1 MLSVH
6 RGRLCAAAFAVV
18 LLPSNAAL
26 AQQPLA
32 LAEPDSFPAPI
43 FRQVMAEPA
52 VALEPPP
59 QSTVTGQSSVL
70 PGRLRR
76 QIVEY
81 RTHEAPGTVII
92 DTPNTYLYYVLGN
105 GRAMRY
111 GIGVGRDGFTWSGVR
126 RIERKMEW
134 PDWIPPAEMIAR
146 QPYLPRFM
154 AGGPGNPLGARAM
167 YLAGTLY
174 RIHGTSDP
182 ASIGEHVSSGCIRLL
197 NEDAID
203 LYNRTPIGTKVVV
216 LPDTGH
222 RAIEA
227 TGPTH
232 AAPKRE
238 LTSRA
243 IALPVEAP
251 PRAAGLSLYYGSS
264 AFRLY

>member
-1 MLSVH
+1 MLVPATNEPHNVPPVNLANIPAHYH
-6 RGRLCAAAFAVV
+6 R
-18 LLPSNAAL
+18 
-26 AQQPLA
+26 Q
-32 LAEPDSFPAPI
+32 
-43 FRQVMAEPA
+43 
-52 VALEPPP
+52 
-59 QSTVTGQSSVL
+59 TVRNMTG
-70 PGRLRR
+70 
-76 QIVEY
+76 E
-81 RTHEAPGTVII
+81 EPGTIVV
-92 DTPNTYLYYVLGN
+92 DPGQKYLYLVLAD
-105 GRAMRY
+105 GRARRY
-111 GIGVGRDGFTWSGVR
+111 GIGVGREGFGWNGSATIGLK
-126 RIERKMEW
+126 RKWPKWYPPVEMQARDEKAREFANGME
-134 PDWIPPAEMIAR
+134 
-146 QPYLPRFM
+146 
-154 AGGPGNPLGARAM
+154 GGTDNPLGARAM

-197 NEDAID
+197 NEDTID